1 MDNNLPNLLKN
12 KKFLIV
18 ALIFT
23 PLILSIIYASLSI
36 SFNQSGSQSKDS
48 TLKSAAD
55 LSIEKIHCPSVK
67 EFCEK
72 GKSIVK
78 DDKYLGFGA
87 PLPSDS
93 QSFAVFTGTL
103 SSSSTQTEKGQ
114 LITLTLISEAGNL
127 KAIYQ
132 YLGNPPA
139 EILTYEGARLQFMG
153 DVMPEY
159 GATLIFSLV
168 STLGGSETKIEL
180 TPQDFKYQ

>member
-1 MDNNLPNLLKN
+1 MDNNLPNLSKN
-12 KKFLIV
+12 KKFLTV
-18 ALIFT
+18 AALIFT
-23 PLILSIIYASLSI
+23 TLIISTIIAGLSI
-36 SFNQSGSQSKDS
+36 SFNKSGSASKDS

-55 LSIEKIHCPSVK
+55 LGIEKILCPSVK

-78 DDKYLGFGA
+78 DGEYLGFGT

-93 QSFAVFTGTL
+93 QSFAVFSGKL
-103 SSSSTQTEKGQ
+103 SSRSTQTEKGQ
-114 LITLTLISEAGNL
+114 LITLTLISESGNL

-153 DVMPEY
+153 GVMPEY
-159 GATLIFSLV
+159 GVTLIFSLV
-168 STLGGSETKIEL
+168 STLGGSETKVEL
-180 TPQDFKYQ
+180 TPQDFK